1 MTGQAPSTV
10 EIHCWKALTP
20 ADRERILKRPAVL
33 SDPALQSGVRDILRQ
48 VRERGDAALLDLTR
62 RFDGIA
68 VERFG
73 VSDAEFAEAE
83 EELSAD
89 TIAAIELSIDNVRRF
104 HELQRPTAYSIETMP
119 GIRCERMPRPVDCV
133 GLYVPAGS
141 APLPSTAIMLA
152 VPAAIAGCRRRILCT
167 PPRPDGRAD
176 AAVLAAARRGGVNE
190 VYKIGGAQAIA
201 AMAYGTATVPRV
213 DKIFGPGNAFVTAAK
228 SLLAADADGPA
239 IDMPAGPSEVLVI
252 ADARANAGFIAA
264 DLLSQ
269 AEHGS
274 DSQVVLVATDARLAK
289 DVAEQIASQ
298 LPLLKRRS
306 IAAAALEKSR
316 FIVAGDLAEAAE
328 ISNAYAPEHLILQ
341 VSDPRGLLPIVRN
354 AGSVFLGAWSPESA
368 GDYCSGTNHV
378 LPTGGQARSFSGLG
392 VEQFMRQMTVQE
404 LSEEGLR
411 SISAAIIAL
420 ANLEGL
426 DAHAAAVSR
435 RISARAGAES
445 RR

>member
-1 MTGQAPSTV
+1 
-10 EIHCWKALTP
+10 
-20 ADRERILKRPAVL
+20 
-33 SDPALQSGVRDILRQ
+33 
-48 VRERGDAALLDLTR
+48 
-62 RFDGIA
+62 
-68 VERFG
+68 
-73 VSDAEFAEAE
+73 
-83 EELSAD
+83 
-89 TIAAIELSIDNVRRF
+89 
-104 HELQRPTAYSIETMP
+104 
-119 GIRCERMPRPVDCV
+119 
-133 GLYVPAGS
+133 
-141 APLPSTAIMLA
+141 MLA

-426 DAHAAAVSR
+426 DAHAAVVSR